1 MSELVK
7 VRNEIAKVNG
17 FKSFADYMNI
27 EKGRHDYGE
36 KELLE
41 FCKNIKEEVIDF
53 CSMLDK
59 EQAKRLGLK
68 KLASYDSQ
76 YEFLDGNATL
86 VGNGE
91 KLRQNAKRM
100 YVELGND
107 ISKLYNTMVD
117 DDYIDITASPNK
129 ISGMGFCTELFN
141 IKFPYVFGNCTGSI
155 HDVSVLIHEVG
166 HAYQMYMSLNNQK
179 LIGYSEMPNDVA
191 EIPSKTMEHFT
202 HDYAELFFGEDAD
215 KFCFQHLNQSLSELT
230 GYCAINEYESWLYS
244 NPDKTPEERAR
255 RYYEGMIELS
265 PEIDFSEVEE
275 YMVQGASLFRS
286 IGIYMFPFYLISY
299 ALSAMSAMEFA
310 KRMSENREETWKDY
324 SKLCSA
330 GGSLSYNEL
339 LEVANL
345 HSPFEKSTIESSI
358 GFVKDKV
365 LKYIHTV

>member
-1 MSELVK
+1 MALNK
-7 VRNEIAKVNG
+7 AFLDK
-17 FKSFADYMNI
+17 
-27 EKGRHDYGE
+27 
-36 KELLE
+36 
-41 FCKNIKEEVIDF
+41 KEEVIDF

-141 IKFPYVFGNCTGSI
+141 IKFPCVFGNCTGSI
-155 HDVSVLIHEVG
+155 HDVSVLTHEVG

-215 KFCFQHLNQSLSELT
+215 KFCFQHLNQSLSELI